1 MTFRDLLARFL
12 LAASTLYLTTLLPGA
27 LAAPVPPTYTV
38 LFTHIEDSTP
48 GGPLGSPQSRQQY
61 LLYRSRLIG
70 MAHLASDS
78 GVPWSLQPDWK
89 ILEAALIYEDSTLM
103 GSTNDKNFLRYL
115 KEDLGVVID
124 PHSHENYGYNYTDV
138 AHLLDSLGVGA
149 TTVIGGHI
157 WDPDLPQFQEWDRFR
172 VPVQGQRYPGA
183 WWRGAILMG
192 SGTPNHVNDPVVSGV
207 WRPQDRYHYFVH
219 DPGGN
224 IAAIGQYR
232 GTIECIPELIEL
244 YRTGVVSTEF
254 MLTSSYHIR
263 PSLITSPGGLAVIA
277 DSVIA
282 PVLALRDAGLCVPTD
297 FTSLVATWE
306 IVFGARGFIHDAGA
320 PAGIESG
327 ASPTPE
333 PIRFDRCYPNP
344 CAAQTAIEFALTRPA
359 RVRLAVFDAS
369 GREVARLVDGRKAP
383 GRHTVPWTAGG
394 LASGVYFYRIEE
406 RGPADGSGGSGGEAG
421 GSARAGKIVVRR

>member
-1 MTFRDLLARFL
+1 MVRFL
-12 LAASTLYLTTLLPGA
+12 LVASACLVTTLLPAA
-27 LAAPVPPTYTV
+27 LVAQTPPVYTV
-38 LFTHIEDSTP
+38 LFTHIEDNTP

-70 MAHLASDS
+70 MAHLARDS

-103 GSTNDKNFLRYL
+103 GSTNDKNFLRYM
-115 KEDLGVVID
+115 KEDLGVIID

-138 AHLLDSLGVGA
+138 AHLLDSLAVGA

-157 WDPDLPQFQEWDRFR
+157 WDPALPQFQAWDRFR
-172 VPVQGQRYPGA
+172 VPVAGERYPGA
-183 WWRGAILMG
+183 WWRGDILMG

-219 DPGGN
+219 DPDAN

-232 GTIECIPELIEL
+232 GTIECIPELVEL
-244 YRTGVVSTEF
+244 YHTGIVPTEY

-263 PSLITSPGGLAVIA
+263 PAVITSTGGLAVIA

-282 PVLALRDAGLCVPTD
+282 PVLSLRDAGLCVPTD

-306 IVFGARGFIHDAGA
+306 TVFGARGFIYDAGA
-320 PAGIESG
+320 PAGIEPGEAPLSERAG
-327 ASPTPE
+327 RT
-333 PIRFDRCYPNP
+333 RCFPNP
-344 CAAQTAIEFALTRPA
+344 VASETVIEFSVARAA
-359 RVRLAVFDAS
+359 RVRLSVFDVA
-369 GREVARLVDGRKAP
+369 GREVARLVDSWKEP
-383 GRHTVPWTAGG
+383 GRYAAPWAAGR
-394 LASGVYFYRIEE
+394 LASGVYFYRLEE
-406 RGPADGSGGSGGEAG
+406 REPADGSRGDAAI
-421 GSARAGKIVVRR
+421 ARKVVISR